1 MKTVRCVKES
11 GDAYSK
17 ALEDVPDWFAMPRM
31 LEIANNTV
39 FDKLITWCNRNKP
52 HNACRKLINK
62 ELMLLVNIRVIFLG
76 SGSGCE
82 YKKLIYVFLYFLAI
96 KMCTG
101 IDFLKAV

>member
-17 ALEDVPDWFAMPRM
+17 ALEDVSGWFAMPTM

-52 HNACRKLINK
+52 HNACRKQINK
-62 ELMLLVNIRVIFLG
+62 ELMLLVNIRVIFWEVG
-76 SGSGCE
+76 VGAS
-82 YKKLIYVFLYFLAI
+82 IRN
-96 KMCTG
+96 
-101 IDFLKAV
+101 